1 MIKVASSTWMIPGNN
16 FTEKLALAAEM
27 GFEGME
33 VRLLE
38 EAATAENLRQLS
50 EGFSWGKLFPCS
62 LLVPGDTFRRS
73 LCDRTALESKK
84 DHAMR
89 ALDIAAQLHTPTCLA
104 PEYHYQDPLPLFDMK
119 RPSPAEWELLLE
131 FLSFASDY
139 AGKVGAECLIEPL
152 NRYETHFYY
161 TLADGARAIDE
172 AGAVNVKIMADLFHL
187 GIEEVDVAASIQR
200 YGKYIG
206 HVQIG
211 DSNRCLPGQGH
222 TDFIPAFHAL
232 KEIGYDRCIALEC
245 GILGNPM
252 EELPKCA
259 QRMKDMLQRA

>member
-1 MIKVASSTWMIPGNN
+1 MIKVASSTWMIPGED
-16 FTEKLALAAEM
+16 FTEKLALAADM

-33 VRLLE
+33 IRLLE

-50 EGFSWGKLFPCS
+50 DGFSSGKLFPCS

-73 LCDRTALESKK
+73 LCDRAALDAKK

-89 ALDIAAQLHTPTCLA
+89 ALDIAAQLHAPTCLA
-104 PEYHYQDPLPLFDMK
+104 PEYRYQDPLPLFDMK

-187 GIEEVDVAASIQR
+187 GIEEVDVAAAIRS

-211 DSNRCLPGQGH
+211 DSNRQLPGQGH
-222 TDFIPAFHAL
+222 TNFMPAFRAL

-245 GILGNPM
+245 GILGDPVA
-252 EELPKCA
+252 ELPKCA
-259 QRMKDMLQRA
+259 RRMKDMLRDA